1 MTIEI
6 EGVEVSINDGEWRE
20 LLGTIAGRIF
30 DGLCIDDYDD
40 DMLIDFKYDYLEE
53 ELESAIE
60 KSMQSKYIEA
70 VCDPS
75 YWKGEINRLK
85 KCYE

>member
-6 EGVEVSINDGEWRE
+6 EGVEVSINDMEWRE
-20 LLGTIAGRIF
+20 LLGTIAERIF
-30 DGLCIDDYDD
+30 EDLNIDDD

-60 KSMQSKYIEA
+60 KSLQCERIKK
-70 VCDPS
+70 VCDAS
-75 YWKGEINRLK
+75 YWKDEISRLK
-85 KCYE
+85 ECYEE